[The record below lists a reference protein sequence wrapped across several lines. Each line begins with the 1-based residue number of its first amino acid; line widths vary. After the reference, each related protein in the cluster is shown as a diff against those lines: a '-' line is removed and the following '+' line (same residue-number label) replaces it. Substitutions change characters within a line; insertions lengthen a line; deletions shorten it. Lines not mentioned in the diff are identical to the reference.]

1 MNPPK
6 IKVLIVD
13 DHGVVRSG
21 FREVL
26 QSTDD
31 IEVAG
36 EAGTAAD
43 AFRQAAA
50 TSFDIILL
58 DISLPD
64 APGLETVMG
73 LQRKHPDMAIL
84 IVSMH
89 DEEAYAVNLMRAGAS
104 GFFPKAGAAAD
115 LVRAIRTVAAG
126 KKFVSASLAETFAL
140 QTTGDKAVL
149 PHQALSTREFQIF
162 IHLAGG
168 NTVTEV
174 GKKLFLSVKTVSTH
188 RARILEKMNFTT
200 NADIT
205 AYALQHHLIG

>member
-50 TSFDIILL
+50 KSFDIILL

-64 APGLETVMG
+64 APVLETVMG

-89 DEEAYAVNLMRAGAS
+89 DATTRPSISAPRAGCSRAQGQRGS
-104 GFFPKAGAAAD
+104 QRLLPKG
-115 LVRAIRTVAAG
+115 RCGR
-126 KKFVSASLAETFAL
+126 
-140 QTTGDKAVL
+140 
-149 PHQALSTREFQIF
+149 
-162 IHLAGG
+162 
-168 NTVTEV
+168 
-174 GKKLFLSVKTVSTH
+174 
-188 RARILEKMNFTT
+188 
-200 NADIT
+200 
-205 AYALQHHLIG
+205 